1 MIIAQDV
8 QAEVLA
14 TLVVNTLRGMLKV
27 VAVKAPEFGEYR
39 SNTLDD
45 IAVMTGTTVVS
56 EEIGTKFKD
65 LREVEQLGFADKV
78 IVSKDNTTIV
88 RNSKSA
94 LLDERVELL
103 KTKIKNEP
111 KNTKLKERLAR
122 LAGGVAVIEVGA
134 PSEVELKERKLRI
147 EDALNASRV
156 AISDGI
162 VEGGGVCLLKVGE
175 AMKSQDYQQM
185 TPDTVIG
192 FNAVINALSAPIKQ
206 IAENAGVDG
215 AVIAN
220 DIIAGRQKGYNALTG
235 KYGDMIEMGI
245 VDPSKA
251 MKCALLNATSVASMI
266 ITTESAIVEKKKESN
281 GLPPGMSMDPR
292 MVMM

>member
-1 MIIAQDV
+1 M
-8 QAEVLA
+8 
-14 TLVVNTLRGMLKV
+14 
-27 VAVKAPEFGEYR
+27 KA
-39 SNTLDD
+39 
-45 IAVMTGTTVVS
+45 
-56 EEIGTKFKD
+56 
-65 LREVEQLGFADKV
+65 
-78 IVSKDNTTIV
+78 
-88 RNSKSA
+88 
-94 LLDERVELL
+94 
-103 KTKIKNEP
+103 
-111 KNTKLKERLAR
+111 
-122 LAGGVAVIEVGA
+122 
-134 PSEVELKERKLRI
+134 
-147 EDALNASRV
+147 
-156 AISDGI
+156 
-162 VEGGGVCLLKVGE
+162 
-175 AMKSQDYQQM
+175 QDYQQM

-235 KYGDMIEMGI
+235 EYGDMIEMGI

>member
-1 MIIAQDV
+1 M
-8 QAEVLA
+8 
-14 TLVVNTLRGMLKV
+14 
-27 VAVKAPEFGEYR
+27 
-39 SNTLDD
+39 
-45 IAVMTGTTVVS
+45 
-56 EEIGTKFKD
+56 
-65 LREVEQLGFADKV
+65 
-78 IVSKDNTTIV
+78 
-88 RNSKSA
+88 
-94 LLDERVELL
+94 

-156 AISDGI
+156 AIADGI

-175 AMKSQDYQQM
+175 AMKAQDYQQM